1 MSFGING
8 PDNHIP
14 AIQKSHQTNDGG
26 AGNLGYFNQRKKQQE
41 EEKQDSFESSEQ
53 EDRSELLLEEL
64 DSIGTRIKNF
74 WRIFKSGLN
83 EKNEE
88 AGQDK
93 KEKQDENENSQ
104 EQDENPYLSNII
116 EDFPDLEEEQKNPE
130 E

>member
-14 AIQKSHQTNDGG
+14 AIQKSQQTSDGG
-26 AGNLGYFNQRKKQQE
+26 AGNLGYFNQRKKKKEE

-53 EDRSELLLEEL
+53 EDRSELILEEL

-74 WRIFKSGLN
+74 WRVIKSGLN
-83 EKNEE
+83 EQNE
-88 AGQDK
+88 QNTPK
-93 KEKQDENENSQ
+93 KQ
-104 EQDENPYLSNII
+104 EEQINQEENPYLNINTDDI
-116 EDFPDLEEEQKNPE
+116 TEEEQKNPE